1 MDAAMKSACAQ
12 IFLRTGGKVD
22 IQMYPSG
29 EMLVYDEGIEAVKR
43 HGGYVFHGPKPVCRL
58 RAGI

>member
-1 MDAAMKSACAQ
+1 
-12 IFLRTGGKVD
+12 
-22 IQMYPSG
+22 MYPSG